1 MTLKSARLTTFPIWC
16 DLLSLL
22 VKMRTTAT
30 ACIVCHVATMK
41 PRLSHSSSRET
52 YFSPCLYPTSN
63 LSLHFALE
71 VCPSTTPQP
80 NPTLEKGDDGAIPCT
95 RVSALFSL
103 GSSLLVKNQLKQNKC
118 YELPSSQV
126 SSEVGVGPAFSPGS
140 SETAFLLVPVL
151 QKEVTNHSQA
161 EEVLRISPDTKQN
174 KNRSVCLVC
183 KANMDPVW

>member
-16 DLLSLL
+16 NLLSLL
-22 VKMRTTAT
+22 VKMHTTAT

-41 PRLSHSSSRET
+41 LRLAHSSPRET

-71 VCPSTTPQP
+71 VCPSTMPRP

-103 GSSLLVKNQLKQNKC
+103 GSSLLVKNQLKQNTDSLFQGSHCTILVLSISLTAAIAAVKQGPC
-118 YELPSSQV
+118 PVSLP
-126 SSEVGVGPAFSPGS
+126 
-140 SETAFLLVPVL
+140 
-151 QKEVTNHSQA
+151 
-161 EEVLRISPDTKQN
+161 RDQN
-174 KNRSVCLVC
+174 TT
-183 KANMDPVW
+183 DG